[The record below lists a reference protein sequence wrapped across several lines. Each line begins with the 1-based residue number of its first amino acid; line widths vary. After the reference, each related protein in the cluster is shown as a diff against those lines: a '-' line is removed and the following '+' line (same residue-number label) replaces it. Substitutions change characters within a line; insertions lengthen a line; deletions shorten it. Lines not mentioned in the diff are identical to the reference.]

1 MMRVWTLGVVAAAA
15 LGIAGCEDRRGVDRG
30 DAREEVREQ
39 GRDLG
44 SSADKAGENLREG
57 ANDTKRELRETGREA
72 QGKNGLD
79 DKIKDKAEDAKD

>member
-30 DAREEVREQ
+30 DARGEQ

-44 SSADKAGENLREG
+44 SSADRAGEDLREG

-72 QGKNGLD
+72 QGKDGLD
-79 DKIKDKAEDAKD
+79 DKVKDKAEDAKD